1 MSRALFLSVVMLT
14 SVATAQID
22 VSVSTS
28 KATYVLGEPMR
39 ILVTARNNGSEGVT
53 LEFSTAYQASYVMDG
68 SYVPVV
74 VAAQVLTERHIPAGE
89 SYTWVLDHD
98 LAECPLDYGT
108 HRVVGKVIGVA
119 SSRAAAEFEIV
130 EGEPM
135 EEDIVIDFTPPSED
149 DPLDTG
155 SPGWVYASWAVHF
168 STSRNDDEAIEP
180 GLTEDEGNYY
190 LQIGRCTYPPGFN
203 IIADL
208 EFPISGASAQVST
221 AAGETVTMIAKDA
234 DGNVVH
240 TAVSPVVPEVGEF
253 VAIPEFRVDTP
264 ISSLEWWPSNERASV
279 MIDDLSLFAMPE
291 DDDAD
296 DEDIGDDAD
305 DDDSD
310 DAADDDDSD
319 DDADD
324 DDETDDDDP
333 S

>member
-1 MSRALFLSVVMLT
+1 MKMSRALFLSVVMLT

-22 VSVSTS
+22 VSVSTR
-28 KATYVLGEPMR
+28 KATYVLGEPVR
-39 ILVTARNNGSEGVT
+39 VFVTATNNGSEGVT
-53 LEFSTAYQASYVMDG
+53 LEFVTSNQASYVMDDA
-68 SYVPVV
+68 YAPTLL
-74 VAAQVLTERHIPAGE
+74 AAQVLTERHIPAGE
-89 SYTWVLDHD
+89 SYTWTLDHD
-98 LAECPLDYGT
+98 LAAYPLDYGT
-108 HRVVGKVIGVA
+108 HRVVGKVVGEA

-168 STSRNDDEAIEP
+168 STSRNDDVAVEP
-180 GLTEDEGNYY
+180 SLQEDEGNYY
-190 LQIGRCTYPPGFN
+190 LDIGRCTYPPGFN

-264 ISSLEWWPSNERASV
+264 ISSLEWWPSNERATV
-279 MIDDLSLFAMPE
+279 MIDDLSLLAISE
-291 DDDAD
+291 DAD
-296 DEDIGDDAD
+296 SDEDGDA
-305 DDDSD
+305 
-310 DAADDDDSD
+310 DSD
-319 DDADD
+319 DDNEDTDD
-324 DDETDDDDP
+324 AETDDDDAG
-333 S
+333 